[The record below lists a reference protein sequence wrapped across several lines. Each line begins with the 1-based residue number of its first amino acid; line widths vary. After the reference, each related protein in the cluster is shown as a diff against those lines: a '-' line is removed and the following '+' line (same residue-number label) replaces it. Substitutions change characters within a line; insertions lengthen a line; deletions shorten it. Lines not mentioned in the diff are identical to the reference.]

1 MRLKKL
7 IIVSKILLLLSI
19 ISLQPSCKK
28 SIDSGGGDS
37 GSNPPPIDTTT
48 TIVTPADPE
57 IAKTIGFF
65 LNDWQAKTFTAPA
78 SVDGTVPA
86 TGTATITVDAST
98 VVTKIPTTLFGNNS
112 NTWMGNFTDAT
123 LLNHI
128 TNQHPGFIR
137 CPGGSISDVFFWN
150 APRDS
155 KPSDAPDSLV
165 NADGVKYAESYW
177 HGMNTDSWTCSV
189 DNYYNMLQQTGNKG
203 MITVNYAYARYGT
216 SADPVAA
223 AAHLAA
229 DWVRYDNGRTKY
241 WEIGNENSGSW
252 EPGYRI
258 DLSKNKDGQPE
269 YITGDLYGR
278 HVKVFV
284 DSMQKA
290 AREAG
295 ATIYIGAQL
304 VEHTPASW
312 EPTATKTWNAG
323 VLPQVNNA
331 ADFFIVHNYYTN
343 FMTNA
348 PGSEILATAATVTSD
363 MSSIVS
369 QSVTTAGATAKPIA
383 LTEYNISSVGSM
395 QWVSQVSGMH
405 AVLVIN
411 ELMKNKF
418 GFASRWDLAN
428 GWSDGNDM
436 GLYNAGDEPGASKW
450 NPRPAFYYLYFF
462 QKMLGDRLINTSVTG
477 GNNLSTYAYS
487 FSSGQV
493 GLTIVNQSTT
503 AQTAQLK
510 FKNFN
515 AGAKFYWYSLVGGT
529 EGGEFSRKVYVNGN
543 GPSGVSGGPDDYTT
557 LKAYAA
563 STSGGIKVD
572 IPARAVIFM
581 VVDKK

>member
-1 MRLKKL
+1 MRFRIA
-7 IIVSKILLLLSI
+7 IIVGKSLLLLFI

-28 SIDSGGGDS
+28 RVDSGGTT
-37 GSNPPPIDTTT
+37 PPPTDSSVTV
-48 TIVTPADPE
+48 VTPPDPE

-65 LNDWQAKTFTAPA
+65 LNDWKAKTFTAPA
-78 SVDGTVPA
+78 SVDGAVPA
-86 TGTATITVDAST
+86 TGAATITIDAST
-98 VVTKIPTTLFGNNS
+98 VVTKIPTTLFGNNA
-112 NTWMGNFTDAT
+112 NTWTGNYTDAT

-137 CPGGSISDVFFWN
+137 CPGGSISDVYFWN
-150 APRDS
+150 APRDV
-155 KPSDAPDSLV
+155 KPADAPDSLLD
-165 NADGVKYAESYW
+165 ADGVKYAESYW
-177 HGMNTDSWTCSV
+177 HGMNTDSWTCTV

-229 DWVRYDNGRTKY
+229 DWVRYDKGRTKY

-258 DLSKNKDGQPE
+258 DKNKNKDGQPE
-269 YITGDLYGR
+269 FMSGDLYGR

-284 DSMQKA
+284 DSMKKA
-290 AREAG
+290 AMEVG

-312 EPTATKTWNAG
+312 EPTTAKTWNAG
-323 VLPQVNNA
+323 VLPQVNNV

-343 FMTNA
+343 FNTNDPA
-348 PGSEILATAATVTSD
+348 NVILATAATVTSD
-363 MSSIVS
+363 MTNILS
-369 QSVTTAGATAKPIA
+369 QSVTAAGVTAKPIA
-383 LTEYNISSVGSM
+383 LTEYNISAKGSM
-395 QWVSQVSGMH
+395 QAVSHVSGMH

-428 GWSDGNDM
+428 GWDNGNDM
-436 GLYNAGDEPGASKW
+436 GLYNVGDEPGASKW

-493 GLTIVNQSTT
+493 GCTIVNQSTT

-529 EGGEFSRKVYVNGN
+529 DGGEFSRKVYVNGN
-543 GPSGVSGGPDDYTT
+543 GPSGVSGGPADYTS
-557 LKAYAA
+557 LKAYAG
-563 STSGGIKVD
+563 STSGGIKLD

-581 VVDKK
+581 VVEKK

>member
-1 MRLKKL
+1 M
-7 IIVSKILLLLSI
+7 IIIGKSLLLLLT

-28 SIDSGGGDS
+28 SMDNGGGD
-37 GSNPPPIDTTT
+37 GGTTPPPTDTTVT
-48 TIVTPADPE
+48 VVTPTDPE
-57 IAKTIGFF
+57 TAKTIGFF
-65 LNDWQAKTFTAPA
+65 LNDWQAKTFTEPA
-78 SVDGTVPA
+78 STDGTVPA
-86 TGTATITVDAST
+86 TGAATITIDAST
-98 VVTKIPTTLFGNNS
+98 VVTKIPTTLFSNNS
-112 NTWMGNFTDAT
+112 NLWMGNFTDAT

-137 CPGGSISDVFFWN
+137 CPGGSVSDVFFWN
-150 APRDS
+150 AVKDA
-155 KPSDAPDSLV
+155 KPADAPDNLV
-165 NADGVKYAESYW
+165 NGDGVSSAAGYW
-177 HGMNTDSWTCSV
+177 YGKNTDSWTCSL

-241 WEIGNENSGSW
+241 WEIGNESAGSW
-252 EPGYRI
+252 EAGYRI

-269 YITGDLYGR
+269 FITGDLYGK

-290 AREAG
+290 AQEVG

-304 VEHTPASW
+304 VEHSPASW
-312 EPTATKTWNAG
+312 EPTATKTWNTG

-343 FMTNA
+343 YNTNA
-348 PGSEILATAATVTSD
+348 PASEILATAATVTSN
-363 MSSIVS
+363 MASFVS
-369 QSVTTAGATAKPIA
+369 QSVTAAGATTKPIA
-383 LTEYNISSVGSM
+383 LTEYNIFSTGSM
-395 QWVSQVSGMH
+395 QMVSQVAGMH

-428 GWSDGNDM
+428 GWSDGNDH
-436 GLYNAGDEPGASKW
+436 GLYNAGDEPGAAKW

-477 GNNLSTYAYS
+477 GNDLSTYASSY
-487 FSSGQV
+487 SSGQV

-529 EGGEFSRKVYVNGN
+529 EGSEFSRKVYVNGS
-543 GPSGVSGGPDDYTT
+543 GPSGVSGGPDDYAS